1 MQYCGKVKED
11 IKMSRRNNNEV
22 KTVMRTSNISPN
34 TKRVGDGASPS
45 KLI

>member
-1 MQYCGKVKED
+1 MKNHSVEKYKNK
-11 IKMSRRNNNEV
+11 IINNNEV

>member
-1 MQYCGKVKED
+1 MCYNSTY
-11 IKMSRRNNNEV
+11 KMINNNET
-22 KTVMRTSNISPN
+22 KTVMRTSNIRPN